1 MPICKL
7 ECIIKKNIKL
17 RLHFIIVRDLTLP
30 GILPSSSRG
39 TGTLPSQVNRDV
51 TRGARVLFFRGITR
65 GGEEQG
71 CSLIF
76 PILYIREDTK
86 IYFDIPIIKR
96 GGGKTP

>member
-7 ECIIKKNIKL
+7 ECMYYDKITPSFYN
-17 RLHFIIVRDLTLP
+17 FVRDLTLP

-39 TGTLPSQVNRDV
+39 TGTLPSQVIRDV

-96 GGGKTP
+96 GGGITP